1 MVDGSAEN
9 SAMSG
14 AGAGGG
20 AGAATTGGG
29 GGGGGGA
36 FFLQPEVNATS
47 ATRTIAIQMT
57 LHFRFN
63 SMISASRIV

>member
-1 MVDGSAEN
+1 
-9 SAMSG
+9 MSG
-14 AGAGGG
+14 AGGGG
-20 AGAATTGGG
+20 GVGAVTTGGG

-36 FFLQPEVNATS
+36 FFLQPEANATN
-47 ATRTIAIQMT
+47 ATKTIAIQMT